1 MIQKALD
8 DKGKRLF
15 ADGDKARFGGGTD
28 LQIYHKSADNGN
40 YIESQNSRRLFLEQ
54 NEIFILNEAGSEYMI
69 HGVAN
74 GAVKLYY
81 DNSPKLE
88 TTTNGATV
96 TGTLTTTS
104 GGTFGTDVTIDGS
117 GGGTSCL
124 ISACNLGRL

>member
-1 MIQKALD
+1 M
-8 DKGKRLF
+8 
-15 ADGDKARFGGGTD
+15 
-28 LQIYHKSADNGN
+28 
-40 YIESQNSRRLFLEQ
+40 

-96 TGTLTTTS
+96 TGTLS
-104 GGTFGTDVTIDGS
+104 GTDPEGDTLTYSIAGSIEVDGVYTATGTYGTLVVNKTTGEFSIKSLATMKACAMPS
-117 GGGTSCL
+117 GLS
-124 ISACNLGRL
+124 